1 MRFMEM
7 KIYSAIRGFRLPTG
21 GIQRILWYLETTR
34 ALDVKRD
41 IFAHGNARTTDRAER
56 DRAMCVA
63 VRRGGVQPGGGPNCP
78 ATAGKGAFLKEVVQ

>member
-1 MRFMEM
+1 M
-7 KIYSAIRGFRLPTG
+7 KIYPAVSGFRLPTG
-21 GIQRILWYLETTR
+21 GIQRILWYLETIR

-41 IFAHGNARTTDRAER
+41 IFPRGNARTTDRAKR